1 MTPVIVALT
10 QTGADL
16 ARRLAP
22 HLPGAQTHGLATRA
36 AGLDV
41 TFTDTAAHL
50 RDLFAQGRP
59 IIGIC
64 AAGILV
70 RALAPLLADKGTE
83 PPVVA
88 LAEDGSVAIPLL
100 GGHRGGND
108 LARAIGAAIGAHA
121 AITTAGDL
129 ALGVAL
135 DQPPRG
141 WKIADR
147 AALKPVA
154 AALIAQ
160 AAVSLQ
166 VDTSDAAWLTTA
178 KAKFSERAPLAI
190 HVTDRDMAGDAAT
203 LVYHPPVLA
212 LGVGTERG
220 VDPAELDQLVRD
232 TLAAHNLSPDSIA
245 CIASLDLKI
254 DEPAVHALAA
264 RLGVPARFFA
274 AADLAREESRLATPS
289 EIVRRAT
296 GTPGVAEAAA
306 LAAAGREA
314 TLIAP
319 KAKSARATCAIARSP
334 RDIDPRVLGQ
344 GRGTLAIIGIGPG
357 MRDWRS
363 PEAAQALAE
372 ASDIVGYGL
381 YLNLIADAIAG
392 KTQHETGLG
401 DEEDRVRRA
410 LDLAASG
417 RNVALVSS
425 GDAGIYGLAALAF
438 ELLERAENPAWVRV
452 EIRVCPGISA
462 LQAAAARAGAPLGH
476 DFCAI
481 SLSDL
486 LTPWPDIERRLAA
499 AASADFVTALYNPAS
514 LRRRDHLVRAHAIFS
529 AHRPPDTPV
538 IVARNLGRGDE
549 RVEIVSLSD
558 FDPATVDML
567 TLVLI
572 GSAATRRVDAAGRLW
587 VYTPRGY
594 SAKNAELP
602 QRTQRTAEKKKMTE
616 NEIGEIVLGCAIKVH
631 SGLGPGL
638 LESAYEACLAHE
650 LTKNTL
656 LSQTTGRS
664 SLNV

>member
-1 MTPVIVALT
+1 M
-10 QTGADL
+10 
-16 ARRLAP
+16 
-22 HLPGAQTHGLATRA
+22 
-36 AGLDV
+36 
-41 TFTDTAAHL
+41 
-50 RDLFAQGRP
+50 
-59 IIGIC
+59 
-64 AAGILV
+64 
-70 RALAPLLADKGTE
+70 
-83 PPVVA
+83 VA

-108 LARAIGAAIGAHA
+108 LARAIAAAIGATA
-121 AITTAGDL
+121 AITTAGDI

-147 AALKPVA
+147 AALKHVA
-154 AALIAQ
+154 AALLAQ
-160 AAVSLQ
+160 NPVSLH
-166 VDTSDAAWLTTA
+166 VEAGDAAWLVSA
-178 KAKFSERAPLAI
+178 KTKFSDVAPLAI
-190 HVTDRDMAGDAAT
+190 RITDRDTAGDAQT

-220 VDPAELDQLVRD
+220 VDPDELDQLVRD
-232 TLAAHNLSPDSIA
+232 TLAANNLSSGAIA

-264 RLGVPARFFA
+264 RLGVPARFFTA
-274 AADLAREESRLATPS
+274 AELAREEARLATPS

-306 LAAAGREA
+306 LAAAGSDA

-334 RDIDPRVLGQ
+334 RDIDARAVGH

-372 ASDIVGYGL
+372 SSDIVGYGL

-401 DEEDRVRRA
+401 DEEGRARRA

-438 ELLERAENPAWVRV
+438 ELLERAENPAWARV
-452 EIRVCPGISA
+452 DIRVCPGISA

-486 LTPWPDIERRLAA
+486 LTPWPDIERRLEAA
-499 AASADFVTALYNPAS
+499 AAADFVTALYNPAS
-514 LRRRDHLVRAHAIFS
+514 LRRRDHLVHAHKIFS

-538 IVARNLGRGDE
+538 IVARNLGRSDE
-549 RVEIVSLSD
+549 RVEIVALRD
-558 FDPATVDML
+558 FDPAAVDML

-594 SAKNAELP
+594 AAKATPLRKTGESW
-602 QRTQRTAEKKKMTE
+602 TVHF
-616 NEIGEIVLGCAIKVH
+616 IGAGPGAPDLITVR
-631 SGLGPGL
+631 GLGL
-638 LESAYEACLAHE
+638 IRR
-650 LTKNTL
+650 
-656 LSQTTGRS
+656 SQLVLYAG
-664 SLNV
+664 SLVPREVLRVAPETRG